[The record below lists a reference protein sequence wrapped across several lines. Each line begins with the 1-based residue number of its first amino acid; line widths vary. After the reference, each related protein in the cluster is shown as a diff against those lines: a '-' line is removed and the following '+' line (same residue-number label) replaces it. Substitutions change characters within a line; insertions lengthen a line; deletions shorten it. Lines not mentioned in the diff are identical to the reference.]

1 MPAASQII
9 LSLSAMQPLYHACDA
24 GFAIGASIID
34 ANIAALRP
42 SHFPEFVAKCGKER
56 LIFCVVLGR
65 RHQHANPARP
75 IYLVWSAVAP
85 WMNANQPRLGST
97 SLFIDPKMP
106 DSPSAR
112 ATSAVREVRDHL
124 AANRFV
130 LRSDVK
136 SHYASINHVLPID
149 QLAAYIKDRPIPQL
163 RGQNCTPNNT
173 QRWGRRVR
181 NYIALDSKVLDRT
194 CRRYA
199 KIVQLYQSR
208 TNRSS
213 ATAKAFY
220 PCIFFSRI

>member
-97 SLFIDPKMP
+97 SLFIDRKMP

-130 LRSDVK
+130 LRTDVK

-149 QLAAYIKDRPIPQL
+149 QLAAYIKDWPIPQL
-163 RGQNCTPNNT
+163 RGQNCTE
-173 QRWGRRVR
+173 
-181 NYIALDSKVLDRT
+181 
-194 CRRYA
+194 
-199 KIVQLYQSR
+199 
-208 TNRSS
+208 
-213 ATAKAFY
+213 
-220 PCIFFSRI
+220 